1 MKNRIIVNLVNGGI
15 LAASAHSLPM
25 EHFYKWFKFRKA
37 LEKQYLR
44 INGEQKALEQEC
56 GIEPGKKDI
65 PGEDR
70 ARFNKSFE
78 QLLEEESGIKLP
90 AKIPFEYYKGIYD
103 ENRSVP
109 MGGVTVDVFAN
120 LMVESAVMEY
130 LFTEPVEDEN
140 EEPS

>member
-1 MKNRIIVNLVNGGI
+1 MKNRIIVTLVNGGI
-15 LAASAHSLPM
+15 LAASAHTLPV

-37 LEKQYLR
+37 LEKQYLL

-56 GIEPGKKDI
+56 GIEPGKKDATE
-65 PGEDR
+65 EDE
-70 ARFNKSFE
+70 ARFVEAYN

-109 MGGVTVDVFAN
+109 MGDVTVDVFAN
-120 LMVESAVMEY
+120 LMVESAVLEY
-130 LFTEPVEDEN
+130 LFTEPVEDEGDGK
-140 EEPS
+140 